1 MFSDGTI
8 NSLVLGNTLYERLE
22 SEDCSSFVASPDFS
36 LSASPA
42 SLSIVQGSSG
52 ASTIMINRVNGFN
65 GSVNLSASGLP
76 SGVTVGFAPNPAT
89 TTSTLTLTVSPS
101 EALGTST
108 VTITGVSG
116 ALSHQTTIQLTVTRR
131 LRTCRYADTD
141 LPHLGDTSEG
151 RDYKGAEG
159 DNADQLRPCDPE
171 YR

>member
-1 MFSDGTI
+1 VFSDGTI

-36 LSASPA
+36 LNASPA

-89 TTSTLTLTVSPS
+89 TTQHFDPYRQPLGGTGDINSDYHGRVGSAEPS
-101 EALGTST
+101 NDHPTHCDSAPP
-108 VTITGVSG
+108 
-116 ALSHQTTIQLTVTRR
+116 
-131 LRTCRYADTD
+131 D
-141 LPHLGDTSEG
+141 LP
-151 RDYKGAEG
+151 
-159 DNADQLRPCDPE
+159 LR
-171 YR
+171 